1 MPSKYIHFELKCFNT
16 NVTFFRPFG
25 INITPSP
32 YVPGASIDNHLGYL
46 NFFFIRES
54 SNIREVSTLLALAR
68 EWQQRVI
75 LWLLSDR
82 RLVYICPTIPKRGS
96 GYSALSRVQPRRQRD
111 HLLLHEL
118 LRGQLRPAQ
127 EPGPVSGQHGRRRG
141 HRDIPNQIKHKIDKK
156 NPINPIWSCWN

>member
-1 MPSKYIHFELKCFNT
+1 MFQTFWNQHYTEPLCSRSQYWQSPRLPQLFLHPGEQQYQRGKYIISAFT
-16 NVTFFRPFG
+16 RVTKIQCYGHIMTIMTIMTVLWF
-25 INITPSP
+25 
-32 YVPGASIDNHLGYL
+32 
-46 NFFFIRES
+46 
-54 SNIREVSTLLALAR
+54 
-68 EWQQRVI
+68 I

-141 HRDIPNQIKHKIDKK
+141 HRHIPD
-156 NPINPIWSCWN
+156 